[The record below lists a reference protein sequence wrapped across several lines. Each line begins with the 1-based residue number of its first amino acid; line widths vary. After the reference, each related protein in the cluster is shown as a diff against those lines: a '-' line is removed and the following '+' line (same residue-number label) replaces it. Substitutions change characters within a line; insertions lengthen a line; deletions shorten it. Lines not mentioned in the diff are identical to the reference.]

1 MILTVTFPTKIIEM
15 TKMTGMPSMKSKPNQ
30 PWLKCCHQ
38 LKSKISTQY
47 VQCKIYNNTVVVISD
62 VPHEYNTYLM
72 IVMFPHDI
80 SFNEDSKTRINIHA
94 NSSWELSSEVPS
106 IV

>member
-30 PWLKCCHQ
+30 PWLKCCYQ

-47 VQCKIYNNTVVVISD
+47 VQCNIYNNTVVVISD
-62 VPHEYNTYLM
+62 VPYEYNTYLM

-80 SFNEDSKTRINIHA
+80 IMRSVKQE
-94 NSSWELSSEVPS
+94 
-106 IV
+106 